1 MKLLTRRV
9 GFRHVK
15 EHKFKDAANPLI
27 AVKALLNQEKTFFC
41 TALTFLIEDW
51 LLLTKSKILTRK
63 SVPHNPIS
71 SFWKENF
78 HNRFFIN
85 IRSNNSVFN
94 IFRKI
99 WLTVVLITRYSIT
112 LNCIYF
118 RTNIFELISI
128 TPTCLELLLKFFI
141 LVSQDIFFLLF
152 HSS

>member
-1 MKLLTRRV
+1 MLRNTN
-9 GFRHVK
+9 
-15 EHKFKDAANPLI
+15 FKMQQTLYI
-27 AVKALLNQEKTFFC
+27 AVKALLNQEKTFFF

-78 HNRFFIN
+78 HNRFVIN

-94 IFRKI
+94 IFRKV
-99 WLTVVLITRYSIT
+99 WLTVVLITRYFIT

>member
-1 MKLLTRRV
+1 MLRNTN
-9 GFRHVK
+9 FDIT
-15 EHKFKDAANPLI
+15 FKMQQTLYI
-27 AVKALLNQEKTFFC
+27 AVKALLNQQQTFFF

-63 SVPHNPIS
+63 WVPHNPIS
-71 SFWKENF
+71 SFWRENF
-78 HNRFFIN
+78 HNRFVIN

-99 WLTVVLITRYSIT
+99 WLTVVLITRYFIT

>member
-1 MKLLTRRV
+1 MLRNTN
-9 GFRHVK
+9 FDII
-15 EHKFKDAANPLI
+15 FKMQQTLYT
-27 AVKALLNQEKTFFC
+27 AVKALLNQQQTFFF

-63 SVPHNPIS
+63 WVPHNPIS
-71 SFWKENF
+71 SFWRENF
-78 HNRFFIN
+78 HNRFVIN

-99 WLTVVLITRYSIT
+99 WLTVVLITRYFIT

-128 TPTCLELLLKFFI
+128 TPTCLEFITQISHFSIQRYFFFFFFI
-141 LVSQDIFFLLF
+141 IVN
-152 HSS
+152 

>member
-1 MKLLTRRV
+1 MLRKTN
-9 GFRHVK
+9 FDIT
-15 EHKFKDAANPLI
+15 FKMQQTLYI
-27 AVKALLNQEKTFFC
+27 AVKALLNQQQTFFF

-63 SVPHNPIS
+63 WVPHNPIS
-71 SFWKENF
+71 SFWRENF
-78 HNRFFIN
+78 HNRFVIN

-99 WLTVVLITRYSIT
+99 WLTVVLITRYFIT

-128 TPTCLELLLKFFI
+128 TPKCLELLLKFFI
-141 LVSQDIFFLLF
+141 LVSQDIFFSPF
-152 HSS
+152 SF

>member
-1 MKLLTRRV
+1 MLRNTN
-9 GFRHVK
+9 FDII
-15 EHKFKDAANPLI
+15 FKMQQTLYT
-27 AVKALLNQEKTFFC
+27 AVKALLNQQQTFFF

-63 SVPHNPIS
+63 WVPHNPIS
-71 SFWKENF
+71 SFWRENF
-78 HNRFFIN
+78 HNRFVIN

-99 WLTVVLITRYSIT
+99 WLTVVLITRYFIT

-128 TPTCLELLLKFFI
+128 TPTCLEFITQISHFSIQRYFFFFFFI
-141 LVSQDIFFLLF
+141 LVN
-152 HSS
+152 